1 MTLIT
6 KEEIILFYLDNNK
19 TDFINKIISV
29 CPAIQLEP
37 FFKENESTANL
48 EFAKEL
54 AVYFDEKKCWDKLA
68 KLKFL
73 YNKSAQNYT
82 TEPAIY
88 NQIAIANGV
97 KPENNNSI
105 GTNKSLEQEKNFWTG
120 FGDFF
125 GGYNEGDTTTQTT
138 TTTTEKTNG
147 LIIIGAI
154 LGLIAVIF
162 IVNKF
167 LA

>member
-1 MTLIT
+1 MD
-6 KEEIILFYLDNNK
+6 KYEIILFYLDNNK
-19 TDFINKIISV
+19 TDFINKIIYA
-29 CPAIQLEP
+29 CPSIQLEP
-37 FFKENESTANL
+37 FFKENESTANTD
-48 EFAKEL
+48 FAKEL
-54 AVYFDEKKCWDKLA
+54 KAYFDEKKCWDKLA
-68 KLKFL
+68 RLKFL
-73 YNKSAQNYT
+73 YNKNAQNYT
-82 TEPAIY
+82 TEPGIY
-88 NQIAIANGV
+88 NQVAIVNGV
-97 KPENNNSI
+97 KPDNNNGI
-105 GTNKSLEQEKNFWTG
+105 ETNKSEVIEKDFWTG

-125 GGYNEGDTTTQTT
+125 GGYTEGDTTTQTT